1 MPARRIPQ
9 GEREISEDL
18 YSRFG
23 GYLTCTDVTQALG
36 VSRDKAKQWLAD
48 VPPTKINERY
58 KWSAREVAKKL
69 WRDTEAS

>member
-48 VPPTKINERY
+48 VPSTRINERY
-58 KWSAREVAKKL
+58 KWSAREVARKL